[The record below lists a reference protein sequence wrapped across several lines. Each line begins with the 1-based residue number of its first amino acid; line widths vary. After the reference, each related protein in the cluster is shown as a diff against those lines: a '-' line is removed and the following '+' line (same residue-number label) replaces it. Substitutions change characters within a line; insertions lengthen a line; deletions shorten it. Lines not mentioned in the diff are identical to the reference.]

1 MRGLEALAKT
11 CAPQENPEPTKEI
24 TATITKDQ
32 CELIA
37 RQVIAMLQGG
47 LPETKEKEPEQEKSE
62 PEPEQ
67 KTEPESGEGEE
78 ELDGA

>member
-11 CAPQENPEPTKEI
+11 CAPQETPEPTKEI
-24 TATITKDQ
+24 KATLTKEQ
-32 CELIA
+32 CEAIA
-37 RQVIAMLQGG
+37 KQVITMLQGG
-47 LPETKEKEPEQEKSE
+47 LPETKEKEPEQEKTE
-62 PEPEQ
+62 PELEQ